1 MFDSARMLPPGLLG
15 VYLTPGGDG
24 QGLLGDKPEG
34 GLGGYRF
41 DLVAGLAEAPDHA
54 GRLVRSD
61 ATRNA
66 YKYFLAAIH
75 NRKYIPLR

>member
-1 MFDSARMLPPGLLG
+1 MLPPGLLG

-24 QGLLGDKPEG
+24 QGLLRDEPKG

-41 DLVAGLAEAPDHA
+41 DLVAGLVEAPDHA
-54 GRLVRSD
+54 GRLVRGD
-61 ATRNA
+61 ATR
-66 YKYFLAAIH
+66 YPYEYFLTAIH